1 MKKVKK
7 NFLKTL
13 DMYTIILVYLHRK
26 LRETK
31 ATPGRYR
38 EEDMKTKYLPYAKV
52 VSWSDRDTT
61 EYDFFFP
68 AGIEVTKAPQIKI
81 LAKKKL
87 AGKIGSSFEELPEL
101 LEESPE
107 LREELKGLISKYKTQ
122 FPTPDE
128 IIWVEVDKER
138 ADALGLVKRA
148 PWESLPSVGYCN
160 LPNFPEIEAIYKE
173 AEEARISEYESIK
186 SALEL
191 VKKAALDLGL
201 SVNGPHIISDRGTS
215 YVHGYLDV
223 YYMEDG
229 YRFQETYKGSL
240 PGDGSYD
247 AIVAD
252 LRRWE
257 ANSRAE
263 YAERKRKKAELA
275 DFYENQRKSSLEKGE
290 VAKLSSGMVVKIEAD
305 GFTVRVPDWAV
316 PHLIGKGGQKIKA
329 ASQALGRR
337 IKLVSYPD
345 QNKPRKAQAWWL
357 I

>member
-1 MKKVKK
+1 M
-7 NFLKTL
+7 
-13 DMYTIILVYLHRK
+13 I
-26 LRETK
+26 
-31 ATPGRYR
+31 
-38 EEDMKTKYLPYAKV
+38 KYIPYYKRVA
-52 VSWSDRDTT
+52 WADRDDTV
-61 EYDFFFP
+61 YDFFFP
-68 AGIEVTKAPQIKI
+68 QGIEINSAPPVRHYAEQE
-81 LAKKKL
+81 LAENL
-87 AGKIGSSFEELPEL
+87 GCPFEELPEL

-107 LREELKGLISKYKTQ
+107 LREELKGLILKYRGQ
-122 FPTPDE
+122 FPTPDH
-128 IIWVEVDKER
+128 IIWVEVGKEM
-138 ADALGLVKRA
+138 ADTLGLVKRA
-148 PWESLPSVGYCN
+148 PWEALPSVGYCN
-160 LPNFPEIEAIYKE
+160 LPNFTEIEELYK
-173 AEEARISEYESIK
+173 ALEEARISEYESVR
-186 SALEL
+186 SSLEL

-247 AIVAD
+247 AILTD
-252 LRRWE
+252 LKRWE

-263 YAERKRKKAELA
+263 YAERKRKKAELMG
-275 DFYENQRKSSLEKGE
+275 FYENQRKESLEKGE
-290 VAKLSSGMVVKIEAD
+290 VASLSSGVVIKLEAD
-305 GFTVRVPDWAV
+305 GCTVRVPDWAV
-316 PHLIGKGGQKIKA
+316 PHLIGKSGQKIKA